1 MTADRTLC
9 YISNNAESGICRS
22 CLSYRYHRHDDLPSF
37 WGIADRKRVHPTGEV
52 LGDTLV
58 GGIHASAGWSMP
70 ASSLSV
76 TLSPSVGFSGPS
88 VGSLRTLSAS
98 ALASTIMAVLLI
110 GIGCAVV
117 TTTDP
122 LWWHLHF
129 SRLGEFRDRSGYF
142 FNGTLITGGALIVV
156 FARRV
161 HADLRIL
168 GTHKKRRGAAHVNS
182 TLITCVGVSLGSV
195 GMIPLNV
202 NSFLHDKAAS
212 GIVLSFAA
220 LLIASTVLLRGS
232 IKRLGL
238 ANAAA
243 FVLIAI
249 AATFFVSGAIN
260 LALFEALGFSTI
272 FGWVGVFTRCLGASI
287 RVHHSQPAPAIAS
300 APHTVPV
307 RRPRRRVPSS
317 SSRIASVRPAARRAP
332 ARTSSAPSVT
342 GARRNYRVPSD
353 LAAAGAG
360 PSATRNAN
368 LIRSRRVALR
378 STGLRAA
385 RSLVS
390 AEPSTASRGG
400 STRGHLIRQ

>member
-1 MTADRTLC
+1 MGR
-9 YISNNAESGICRS
+9 
-22 CLSYRYHRHDDLPSF
+22 
-37 WGIADRKRVHPTGEV
+37 
-52 LGDTLV
+52 
-58 GGIHASAGWSMP
+58 IHASAGWSMP
-70 ASSLSV
+70 ASSFSA
-76 TLSPSVGFSGPS
+76 TLSPSVGFSLPS

-129 SRLGEFRDRSGYF
+129 SRLGEFRDGSGFF

-168 GTHKKRRGAAHVNS
+168 GAHHARRGAAHVNS
-182 TLITCVGVSLGSV
+182 TLITCVGISLGCV

-202 NSFLHDKAAS
+202 NQFLHDKAAS

-220 LLIASTVLLRGS
+220 LLIASTALLRRS

-238 ANAAA
+238 ANATA
-243 FVLIAI
+243 FVLIVI
-249 AATFFVSGAIN
+249 AATFFVSGTIN

-287 RVHHSQPAPAIAS
+287 RVKQNEQPTAAIEPT
-300 APHTVPV
+300 PHTQAVRRTRVLSSGRRIPHSRPNGRRVPV
-307 RRPRRRVPSS
+307 RA
-317 SSRIASVRPAARRAP
+317 ASTSTGATARRAYRGSSDHDAVGTHP
-332 ARTSSAPSVT
+332 TSARNSSVLR
-342 GARRNYRVPSD
+342 ARR
-353 LAAAGAG
+353 
-360 PSATRNAN
+360 
-368 LIRSRRVALR
+368 IALR
-378 STGLRAA
+378 STGLRVT
-385 RSLVS
+385 RSL
-390 AEPSTASRGG
+390 STAEQRVTPRGG
-400 STRGHLIRQ
+400 SARGHLIRQ